1 MKIVPTV
8 SKDPMSNRSIEAEKQ
23 LFDDLKVL
31 SDSAFPKQC
40 STCGRVYNSP
50 EDFFRHSS
58 APNFGSGLKGSWD
71 DEDNTVV
78 ELFRNCECGSTLMDF
93 FMDRRDKS
101 SRGLKRRTVF
111 GRLLDTLEDKGLS
124 REIARQELTGV
135 MNGNHSERIESL
147 GIRLKTGGS

>member
-1 MKIVPTV
+1 MSDR
-8 SKDPMSNRSIEAEKQ
+8 SKETEQQ
-23 LFDDLKVL
+23 LFADLKVL

-40 STCGRVYNSP
+40 STCGRIYNSP
-50 EDFFRHSS
+50 EDFFRHSN
-58 APNFGSGLKGSWD
+58 APTFGSGLKGSWD
-71 DEDNTVV
+71 DDDRTVV

-93 FMDRRDKS
+93 FMDRRDRS

-111 GRLLDTLEDKGLS
+111 GRLLDTLEAKGLS

-135 MNGNHSERIESL
+135 MNGNQSERLEAF